1 MTVETMRHNI
11 SLMYDNPTW
20 KERVKHMPDN
30 QVKAIFLRS
39 QRNGYLEK
47 RVKITKDERRANKHY
62 HQMTIDELMKEE

>member
-1 MTVETMRHNI
+1 MRHNI

-39 QRNGYLEK
+39 QSNGYLEK